1 MTRCLKKRQTEG
13 PTEDRTRI
21 SGFKVLCAHHYTMG
35 PWIQRSITWIRQ
47 VTMQKSK
54 MDCNAQDLD
63 VWTQPRIYEEIHTL
77 IITPKSRSWAQ
88 SSYLMSMSR
97 EFWFINWKIGLSINT
112 VVINIIEWH
121 ILGVEENKRF
131 SQTYIILRRQFSK
144 QTNSNDV

>member
-1 MTRCLKKRQTEG
+1 
-13 PTEDRTRI
+13 
-21 SGFKVLCAHHYTMG
+21 
-35 PWIQRSITWIRQ
+35 
-47 VTMQKSK
+47 MQKSN

-77 IITPKSRSWAQ
+77 IMTQKSRSWAQ
-88 SSYLMSMSR
+88 SWIFLLDVVMSMWR

-131 SQTYIILRRQFSK
+131 SQTYIILTSSIFKTNQQQWRLAVFPYFVCLLVFHHNSK
-144 QTNSNDV
+144 DYVQIFEG